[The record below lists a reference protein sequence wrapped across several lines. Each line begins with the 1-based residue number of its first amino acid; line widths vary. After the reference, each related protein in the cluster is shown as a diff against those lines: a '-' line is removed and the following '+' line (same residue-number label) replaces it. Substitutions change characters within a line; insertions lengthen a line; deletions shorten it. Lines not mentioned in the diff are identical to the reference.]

1 MSAKSN
7 STKPMMVTLRPAEA
21 DENSSIP
28 GMGNGDF
35 LIVSVPFRM
44 RDWM

>member
-1 MSAKSN
+1 
-7 STKPMMVTLRPAEA
+7 MMVTLRPAEA

-28 GMGNGDF
+28 GMGSGNF
-35 LIVSVPFRM
+35 LIVSLPFRM